1 MPARESESLVLRTYP
16 YREADLIVS
25 FVSRDRGKLRG
36 IARAA
41 RRPKSRWGSGLERL
55 SHVHLHYFLRE
66 NQELARLDSCELLRP
81 PIFLKADYSV
91 SVALDFLAEVTDK
104 LLPDHEPNDPYFR
117 LLLLVLDE
125 IREGMSG
132 KLAAVK
138 TPALGTPASN
148 GQPAGKQSEGPTESS
163 PGRSSDIAA
172 WLARAM
178 TYFGLWSLRLG
189 GWLPP
194 LNVCIE
200 SGVELGPDETAYFE
214 RLQDGLVSADFRGPD
229 SWALRPASRRLANAM
244 LRRSLPDLR
253 EQVAINNPPHGPSD
267 DLFRFVTQRLE
278 FHFEQRLKTARVL
291 SQL

>member
-1 MPARESESLVLRTYP
+1 MPARASESLILRTYP

-25 FVSRDRGKLRG
+25 FISRDRGKLRG

-66 NQELARLDSCELLRP
+66 NQELARLDGCELLNP
-81 PIFLKADYSV
+81 PVFLKADYTV
-91 SVALDFLAEVTDK
+91 SVALDFLAEVSDK

-132 KLAAVK
+132 KLAALDPS
-138 TPALGTPASN
+138 TPAAADSN
-148 GQPAGKQSEGPTESS
+148 GNSPDTQPGGRHAGPAGC
-163 PGRSSDIAA
+163 SSDTPR
-172 WLARAM
+172 WLSHAL

-200 SGVELGPDETAYFE
+200 SGVELGAEETAYFE
-214 RLQDGLVSADFRGPD
+214 RFQDGLISADFRGPD
-229 SWALRPASRRLANAM
+229 SWSLRPSSRRLARAM

-253 EQVAINNPPHGPSD
+253 EQVTVNGPFD

-278 FHFEQRLKTARVL
+278 FHFEQRLKTAKVL